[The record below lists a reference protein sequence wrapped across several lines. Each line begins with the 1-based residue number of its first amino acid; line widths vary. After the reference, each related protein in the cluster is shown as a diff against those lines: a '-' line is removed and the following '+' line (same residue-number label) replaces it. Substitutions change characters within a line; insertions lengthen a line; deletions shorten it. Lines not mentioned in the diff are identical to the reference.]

1 MVEIKLVRGQQTLLN
16 QKYVDVSTN
25 PHFLKEI
32 APGIPGLEQNLV
44 IPSYDSKLK
53 SVFFLNVLGENRF
66 TQKFTKTASLISFIS
81 IFNGAIF
88 VNFWVK
94 ESTFFKKID
103 FSGFF
108 LLLL

>member
-25 PHFLKEI
+25 PHILKEI

-53 SVFFLNVLGENRF
+53 SVFF
-66 TQKFTKTASLISFIS
+66 
-81 IFNGAIF
+81 
-88 VNFWVK
+88 
-94 ESTFFKKID
+94 
-103 FSGFF
+103 
-108 LLLL
+108 

>member
-25 PHFLKEI
+25 PHILKEI

-53 SVFFLNVLGENRF
+53 SVFLKCTWGKSFHPKIHKNCLVDFIHFNFQRGNFCEFLGEG
-66 TQKFTKTASLISFIS
+66 KHVL
-81 IFNGAIF
+81 
-88 VNFWVK
+88 
-94 ESTFFKKID
+94 
-103 FSGFF
+103 
-108 LLLL
+108 